1 MKVCEILRSNTPCIV
16 TGELGTGLEDV
27 AAGVAVELAGE
38 FSIATATYKGSG
50 KKFFQQIAE
59 QLDIPTEVEDD
70 KGKIKQFTLEQ
81 LKEEIVLNIPTDA
94 LLLLPEAKRLT
105 MGIRFWL
112 EDLIANGC
120 RVCCFAVANPGREIF
135 IKMIEVQLELPSN
148 RTIRAVM
155 ENEATK
161 LGLNLTPARL
171 SQLQPLAGRNPM
183 LARKVVRQEKLGI
196 NQTVEHRQYL
206 VMMPILLAGLFS
218 FAIIRYIGM
227 GIGNKN
233 WQIFGG
239 VSLTM
244 AMAAK
249 QLGRVEGAKKRLGE

>member
-1 MKVCEILRSNTPCIV
+1 MRSNTCCIV

-27 AAGVAVELAGE
+27 AAGVAELLAGE
-38 FSIATATYKGSG
+38 FSIATATYKGSP
-50 KKFFQQIAE
+50 KRFYQQIAQ
-59 QLDIPTEVEDD
+59 QLDIPIETEDD
-70 KGKIKQFTLEQ
+70 KGRVRQLTLDQ
-81 LKEEIVLNIPTDA
+81 LENEIMLNIPTNA

-105 MGIRFWL
+105 MKIRFWL

-120 RVCCFAVANPGREIF
+120 IVCCFAITNPSRDIF
-135 IKMIEVQLELPSN
+135 IRMIEVELELPDD
-148 RTIRAVM
+148 RAIR
-155 ENEATK
+155 EAMQDEAAK
-161 LGLNLTPARL
+161 LGYELTPARL

-206 VMMPILLAGLFS
+206 VMMPILLTALFS
-218 FAIIRYIGM
+218 FAVIRYIGI
-227 GIGNKN
+227 GTGNKN

-249 QLGRVEGAKKRLGE
+249 QLGRIEGAKKRLGQ

>member
-1 MKVCEILRSNTPCIV
+1 V

-27 AAGVAVELAGE
+27 AAGVAELLAGE

-59 QLDIPTEVEDD
+59 QLDVPIEIEDD
-70 KGKIKQFTLEQ
+70 KGRVKQLTLDQ
-81 LKEEIVLNIPTDA
+81 LKEEIALNIPTDA
-94 LLLLPEAKRLT
+94 LLLLPQAKRLT
-105 MGIRFWL
+105 TGIRFWL
-112 EDLIANGC
+112 EDLIEAGC
-120 RVCCFAVANPGREIF
+120 RVCCFAITNPSRDIF
-135 IKMIEVQLELPSN
+135 IEMIEVELEMPSD
-148 RTIRAVM
+148 RAIRSAM
-155 ENEATK
+155 EDEAAK
-161 LGLNLTPARL
+161 LNLNLTPARI
-171 SQLQPLAGRNPM
+171 SQLQPLAGRNQM

-206 VMMPILLAGLFS
+206 VMMPILLTALFS

-227 GIGNKN
+227 GTGNKN

-239 VSLTM
+239 VAFTM

-249 QLGRVEGAKKRLGE
+249 QLGRVEGAKKRLGQ